1 VLASI
6 WLPFFF
12 QFSKASQLL
21 KLLLYAAEPAK
32 SMAAPAANATPMG
45 EECRGHRDSD
55 GAARQCRQRIQ
66 ASSPSSRWC
75 SSSSTRSSW
84 PFAIEDSVGAAEPL
98 LALAGSRFKLHGELH
113 GRGTLHSFP
122 LLHRRASAAA
132 CGLLYATRRSPPN
145 VMLELALATIV
156 RTSGLCGWRRTHAG
170 SR

>member
-1 VLASI
+1 MLASI

-12 QFSKASQLL
+12 QFSKAGQLL

-84 PFAIEDSVGAAEPL
+84 PFGIEDSVGAAEPL

-113 GRGTLHSFP
+113 GRGTLHP
-122 LLHRRASAAA
+122 
-132 CGLLYATRRSPPN
+132 RSPS
-145 VMLELALATIV
+145 LIAEQV
-156 RTSGLCGWRRTHAG
+156 RGRADTDCFMQPGGHLMMQCWSLR
-170 SR
+170 